1 MATTT
6 YVPLISYTV
15 PSAVATV
22 TLGSGGQG
30 TIPST
35 YTDLVLVIAGTST
48 ANAQAFIRFNNDS
61 TASYSATNMYGDGAT
76 AGSERYTTS
85 SGSPFNAYGFIGNFK
100 TGQGNKI
107 IHLNNYSNT
116 TTFKNYLCRTT
127 NPSTDTSTMVGLWQ
141 STSAISRI
149 DLFINGSTWASGTTI
164 NLYGIANADIGALA
178 TGGVITYDS
187 TYYYHTFGS
196 SGTFTPKDRKSTRL
210 NSSHEWISRMPS
222 SA

>member
-141 STSAISRI
+141 STSAITSINIFSRANG
-149 DLFINGSTWASGTTI
+149 FRTGSTFAI
-164 NLYGIANADIGALA
+164 YGI
-178 TGGVITYDS
+178 S
-187 TYYYHTFGS
+187 
-196 SGTFTPKDRKSTRL
+196 
-210 NSSHEWISRMPS
+210 
-222 SA
+222 

>member
-1 MATTT
+1 MPTT
-6 YVPLISYTV
+6 YEPVVQQILTTST
-15 PSAVATV
+15 STV
-22 TLGSGGQG
+22 TFTS
-30 TIPST
+30 IPQT
-35 YTDLVLVIAGTST
+35 YTDLVLIISGTST
-48 ANAQAFIRFNNDS
+48 ANGQAFIRFNNDS
-61 TASYSATNMYGDGAT
+61 GGSYSVTNMYGDGSS
-76 AGSERYTTS
+76 AGSERYTS
-85 SGSPFNAYGFIGNFK
+85 GSGSPYNAYGFIGNFK

-107 IHLNNYSNT
+107 IDLNNYSNT